1 MASTSRKYI
10 GRNCDLLQLATA
22 IEEYFETRGYRTQSG
37 RRESS
42 HVVQARKENALRAV
56 VAADRSFTLT
66 LEGEPNSFMVS
77 FGVGKWLQN
86 LNVATLEG
94 LAIGPAVFLA
104 EVPISMW
111 DYEVEREFWGFIEN
125 RVELKG

>member
-10 GRNCDLLQLATA
+10 GRDCDLLRLATA

-66 LEGEPNSFMVS
+66 L
-77 FGVGKWLQN
+77 
-86 LNVATLEG
+86 
-94 LAIGPAVFLA
+94 
-104 EVPISMW
+104 
-111 DYEVEREFWGFIEN
+111 
-125 RVELKG
+125 